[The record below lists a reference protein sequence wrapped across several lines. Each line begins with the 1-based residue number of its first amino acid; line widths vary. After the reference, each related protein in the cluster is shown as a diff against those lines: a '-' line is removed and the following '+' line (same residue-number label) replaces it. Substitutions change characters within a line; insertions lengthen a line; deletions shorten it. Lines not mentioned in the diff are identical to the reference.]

1 MQEKCVVYREEIINP
16 ICPSCLALEMEAF
29 SGPKLVPTIRKASK
43 NMCDYIGTCIICGN
57 PVSIC
62 AHCYSK
68 DIIEWL
74 NNKENNLD
82 EEEDPFKSP
91 FEEIDLTDFEQI
103 T

>member
-16 ICPSCLALEMEAF
+16 ICPSCLALEMDTMNR
-29 SGPKLVPTIRKASK
+29 LVPTIRKTAK
-43 NMCDYIGTCIICGN
+43 NMCDHIGTCIICGN

-74 NNKENNLD
+74 STREKNLED
-82 EEEDPFKSP
+82 DEDPFRSP
-91 FEEIDLTDFEQI
+91 FEEIDLTDFDQI